1 MLFSW
6 MLNDMDG
13 QISKQ
18 NCILT
23 SIYVFC
29 VIDWVL
35 EKKPVK
41 KHLFST
47 CVVCTETVYAKQ
59 SCNIG

>member
-1 MLFSW
+1 

-35 EKKPVK
+35 EKEPVK
-41 KHLFST
+41 ST
-47 CVVCTETVYAKQ
+47 CFSLVWYVLTEAVYAKQ